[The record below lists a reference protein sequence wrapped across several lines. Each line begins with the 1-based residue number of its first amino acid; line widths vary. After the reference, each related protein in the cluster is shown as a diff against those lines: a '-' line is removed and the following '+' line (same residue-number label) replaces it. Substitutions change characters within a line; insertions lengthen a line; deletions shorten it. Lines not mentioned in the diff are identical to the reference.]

1 MTRRCNKSPKYM
13 SEYEHDLTWMAMRY
27 AIGRHTIAAHSI
39 CCDMGK
45 NVYGRLSQRDCEF
58 LSSDIR
64 REIAMKLGCYPFN
77 FVMNYD
83 IPTNSDDYRPL
94 SRLIEWMMDNNIETP
109 EDLTI
114 WDEIRYKG
122 KDFSGNSVYEATQID
137 GPKHYETSDFLDM
150 LEWENLSDLLD
161 VKNHKFCIVLYE
173 GKMEFNIVE
182 YFETYVRESYKTL
195 SFKKVK
201 VPVAE
206 YSENPYVLPT
216 IDPHTII
223 EADLTKEQIYAK
235 QKELE
240 KKGNI
245 VEMPSLKYS

>member
-1 MTRRCNKSPKYM
+1 MVRRCNKSPKYM

-45 NVYGRLSQRDCEF
+45 NVYGRLSQRDCEL

-161 VKNHKFCIVLYE
+161 VKNHKFCIVLQE

-206 YSENPYVLPT
+206 YSKNPYVLT
-216 IDPHTII
+216 IIDPNTII
-223 EADLTKEQIYAK
+223 EAQQGQI
-235 QKELE
+235 Q
-240 KKGNI
+240 
-245 VEMPSLKYS
+245 

>member
-1 MTRRCNKSPKYM
+1 MLFRS
-13 SEYEHDLTWMAMRY
+13 
-27 AIGRHTIAAHSI
+27 
-39 CCDMGK
+39 
-45 NVYGRLSQRDCEF
+45 
-58 LSSDIR
+58 
-64 REIAMKLGCYPFN
+64 
-77 FVMNYD
+77 
-83 IPTNSDDYRPL
+83 
-94 SRLIEWMMDNNIETP
+94 

-122 KDFSGNSVYEATQID
+122 KDFSGNSSYEATQID

-161 VKNHKFCIVLYE
+161 VKNHKFCIVLQE

-206 YSENPYVLPT
+206 YSKNPYVLT
-216 IDPHTII
+216 IIDPNTII

-245 VEMPSLKYS
+245 VEMPSLKYN

>member
-1 MTRRCNKSPKYM
+1 MTKGSNKSLKYM

-27 AIGRHTIAAHSI
+27 AVGRHTIASHSI
-39 CCDMGK
+39 CCDMVK
-45 NVYGRLSQRDCEF
+45 NVYGRLSQSDCEF
-58 LSSDIR
+58 LSFDIR

-94 SRLIEWMMDNNIETP
+94 SRLIEWIMDNNIETS

-122 KDFSGNSVYEATQID
+122 KDFSGNPVYEATQVN
-137 GPKHYETSDFLDM
+137 GPEHYETSDFLDM

-161 VKNHKFCIVLYE
+161 VKNHKFCIVVHE
-173 GKMEFNIVE
+173 DKMEFSIVE
-182 YFETYVRESYKTL
+182 YFETYRRESYKNL
-195 SFKKVK
+195 AFKKVK
-201 VPVAE
+201 VPVLE
-206 YSENPYVLPT
+206 YYKNPYVLPT
-216 IDPHTII
+216 IDPNSII

>member
-1 MTRRCNKSPKYM
+1 MAKGSNKSLKYM

-27 AIGRHTIAAHSI
+27 AVGRHTIASHSI
-39 CCDMGK
+39 CCDMVK
-45 NVYGRLSQRDCEF
+45 NVYERLSQSDCEF
-58 LSSDIR
+58 LSFDIR
-64 REIAMKLGCYPFN
+64 REIATKLGYYPFN
-77 FVMNYD
+77 FVMGYN
-83 IPTNSDDYRPL
+83 IPTDSDDYRPL
-94 SRLIEWMMDNNIETP
+94 SRLIEWIMDNNIETS

-122 KDFSGNSVYEATQID
+122 KDFSGNPVYEATQID

-161 VKNHKFCIVLYE
+161 IKNHKFCIVVHE
-173 GKMEFNIVE
+173 DKMKFSIVE
-182 YFETYVRESYKTL
+182 YFETYRRESYKNL
-195 SFKKVK
+195 AFKKVK
-201 VPVAE
+201 VPVLE
-206 YSENPYVLPT
+206 YYKNPYVLPT
-216 IDPHTII
+216 IDPNTII
-223 EADLTKEQIYAK
+223 EENLTKKQIYGK

>member
-1 MTRRCNKSPKYM
+1 MAKGSNKSLKYM
-13 SEYEHDLTWMAMRY
+13 PEYEHALTRMAMRY
-27 AIGRHTIAAHSI
+27 AVGRHTIAAHSV

-64 REIAMKLGCYPFN
+64 KEIAMKLGYYPFN
-77 FVMNYD
+77 FVMSYN
-83 IPTNSDDYRPL
+83 IPTASDDYRPL
-94 SRLIEWMMDNNIETP
+94 SRLIEWIMDNNIETL

-122 KDFSGNSVYEATQID
+122 KDFSGNSIYEATQID

-161 VKNHKFCIVLYE
+161 IKNHKFCIVSQNE
-173 GKMEFNIVE
+173 KMKFNIVE
-182 YFETYVRESYKTL
+182 YFETYIRDSYKTL

-216 IDPHTII
+216 IDPHAII